1 MQPPELSSE
10 QRSAASAKA
19 VANRRRRAE
28 VKAQIRDGEITWAQL
43 LELSRTDEVVAAIM
57 VKEALLAFPGVGPR
71 RVERYMAAGKVSQTR
86 RLRGLG
92 ARQISVLNEVVDR

>member
-1 MQPPELSSE
+1 MQPPTLSNE

-28 VKAQIRDGEITWAQL
+28 VKDQIRSGELTWSDL
-43 LELSRTDEVVAAIM
+43 LKLAESDDVVAAIQ
-57 VKEALLAFPGVGPR
+57 VREALMALPGVGPR
-71 RVERYMAAGKVSQTR
+71 RVERYMAHAKVSQTR

-92 ARQISVLNEVVDR
+92 ERQLELLAEVLNQ

>member
-1 MQPPELSSE
+1 VQPPALSDE

-28 VKAQIRDGEITWAQL
+28 VKQL
-43 LELSRTDEVVAAIM
+43 VKSGHVGWHDLLDLARVEDVIAALRVQEV
-57 VKEALLAFPGVGPR
+57 LLCFPGVGPR
-71 RVERYMAAGKVSQTR
+71 RVERYMRHANVSPTR

-92 ARQISVLNEVVDR
+92 PHQIATLAEVLGR

>member
-1 MQPPELSSE
+1 VQPPSLSDE

-28 VKAQIRDGEITWAQL
+28 VKHQL
-43 LELSRTDEVVAAIM
+43 RTGHLGWHE
-57 VKEALLAFPGVGPR
+57 LLALAHVEDVIAALRVQEVLQCFPGVGPR
-71 RVERYMAAGKVSQTR
+71 RVEQYMYHARIAPTR

-92 ARQISVLNEVVDR
+92 PRQAATLAEILGR